1 MPTLQDKY
9 AELVSAAK
17 ASGTSNL
24 AVRAQDNVLYIDGEV
39 PSGEVKDKLWNIYD
53 KIDPDFRSAD
63 LVLNLNVSAAA
74 PGTKL
79 KVTTQTSNLNIRKGP
94 GTDQPIIGKPLAD
107 FVAPRES
114 GRIDYVG
121 GFAVTAGH
129 GVEQLA
135 VEFKAVHDDYSAIM
149 AQALGDRLA
158 EALAE
163 FMHKKQRDFSG
174 FGRSE
179 NLSMSDMIREKYRG
193 IRPAPGYPACP
204 DHTEKPP
211 LFSLLDALGP
221 RGVEDLIEAAEPAEP
236 GLRLFTWTTEEDP

>member
-94 GTDQPIIGKPLAD
+94 GTDQPVIGKAAHLSD
-107 FVAPRES
+107 
-114 GRIDYVG
+114 
-121 GFAVTAGH
+121 VTLLSKYNNEWALIRSDS
-129 GVEQLA
+129 GVEGYCSL
-135 VEFKAVHDDYSAIM
+135 
-149 AQALGDRLA
+149 
-158 EALAE
+158 
-163 FMHKKQRDFSG
+163 
-174 FGRSE
+174 
-179 NLSMSDMIREKYRG
+179 KYL
-193 IRPAPGYPACP
+193 
-204 DHTEKPP
+204 TQ
-211 LFSLLDALGP
+211 S
-221 RGVEDLIEAAEPAEP
+221 
-236 GLRLFTWTTEEDP
+236 